1 QQQRRPNSPPRGRPH
16 SHSVHHEQQPRAP
29 AHQYQEE
36 PVVERLDLETGS
48 VANRRT
54 RHRPGSEFGSA
65 STLMNANNRQ
75 NFDLPKVVEEDVD
88 SLASFPSSSRARS
101 PNLVGGGRL
110 HPSDR
115 AESRASPVLRGG
127 GQIKHAFTEPASHNT
142 AGAGKPCEAGCCG
155 VCGKDVNKNDVVV
168 RPQVMHASCLRCES
182 CDCLLTSST
191 FRAINGHVYCESDYQ
206 RHFSN
211 RECGNDGGSGS
222 KVVAVRPGISDK
234 QLQDMNKAIM
244 ESFTSVDDFLLHMR
258 QLRQQ
263 GDQSGKVDQD
273 VAVFSGDQTQV
284 QRAGDV
290 GVDRQTHYEREH
302 VTSPSGTPWITER
315 VVDKKV
321 KTKVIEKRYPASAV
335 SGQSQPPSIKC
346 SSGPV
351 SVDTGHQGSTLIG
364 GGSSNS
370 GDTAVQQRATSS
382 RLEMLR
388 SVNHLSASR
397 PSTVLLND
405 TKAVNGWEHPMCPV
419 CTHVVYLNDR
429 VVHEGYGYHKACM
442 RCHQCS
448 QVVPVTSVI
457 RIKGAIYC
465 KKHGGELLRRRS
477 ILMRK
482 KSTMG
487 RRSRHTRNR
496 SGVSVDQFAAQDNI
510 VVPAPPV
517 PDMPMFSS
525 KPSASAALPAPPAMP
540 EAGVPRRVTT
550 ALRNFL
556 EAAAEQIENQSLLP
570 VTPEP
575 LASPPALP
583 VVAESPKPASRP
595 LPQPK
600 PKAGQNRQ
608 QYGSKPVAVPNYVPG
623 PPSTGQRPGSRSIF
637 AGSRESFYDPNV
649 VNALRQEAQ
658 RQINGSS
665 GSLIA
670 PISPAVSAASKTRHL
685 LSPCGPSIADA
696 LHKYASGNR
705 NGRVSVSS
713 QFDPF
718 LEASHDQLNSGHG
731 LSPQRCQHEPQQQ
744 QHSGVANF
752 SPNPQLE
759 NLERRFRNANFRP
772 PWALKSQSTIE

>member
-1 QQQRRPNSPPRGRPH
+1 MRSPSPELYRLPTPVFGRFPSPPAYIKNRGKVPDAGDNDGEHSQQQQQQRRPNSPPRGRPH

-273 VAVFSGDQTQV
+273 VA
-284 QRAGDV
+284 
-290 GVDRQTHYEREH
+290 
-302 VTSPSGTPWITER
+302 
-315 VVDKKV
+315 
-321 KTKVIEKRYPASAV
+321 
-335 SGQSQPPSIKC
+335 
-346 SSGPV
+346 
-351 SVDTGHQGSTLIG
+351 
-364 GGSSNS
+364 
-370 GDTAVQQRATSS
+370 
-382 RLEMLR
+382 
-388 SVNHLSASR
+388 
-397 PSTVLLND
+397 
-405 TKAVNGWEHPMCPV
+405 
-419 CTHVVYLNDR
+419 
-429 VVHEGYGYHKACM
+429 
-442 RCHQCS
+442 
-448 QVVPVTSVI
+448 
-457 RIKGAIYC
+457 
-465 KKHGGELLRRRS
+465 
-477 ILMRK
+477 
-482 KSTMG
+482 
-487 RRSRHTRNR
+487 
-496 SGVSVDQFAAQDNI
+496 
-510 VVPAPPV
+510 
-517 PDMPMFSS
+517 
-525 KPSASAALPAPPAMP
+525 
-540 EAGVPRRVTT
+540 
-550 ALRNFL
+550 
-556 EAAAEQIENQSLLP
+556 
-570 VTPEP
+570 
-575 LASPPALP
+575 
-583 VVAESPKPASRP
+583 
-595 LPQPK
+595 
-600 PKAGQNRQ
+600 
-608 QYGSKPVAVPNYVPG
+608 
-623 PPSTGQRPGSRSIF
+623 
-637 AGSRESFYDPNV
+637 
-649 VNALRQEAQ
+649 
-658 RQINGSS
+658 
-665 GSLIA
+665 
-670 PISPAVSAASKTRHL
+670 
-685 LSPCGPSIADA
+685 
-696 LHKYASGNR
+696 
-705 NGRVSVSS
+705 
-713 QFDPF
+713 
-718 LEASHDQLNSGHG
+718 
-731 LSPQRCQHEPQQQ
+731 
-744 QHSGVANF
+744 
-752 SPNPQLE
+752 
-759 NLERRFRNANFRP
+759 
-772 PWALKSQSTIE
+772 